1 MTTGGP
7 DVRRTPTSKPLL
19 RRGLAAG
26 LIVLVAAVAGCSN
39 LAELAR
45 SVPRPTAAV
54 EGARIE
60 GFSLNSLTLALDLRI
75 DNPLTVDVPL
85 VDADLR
91 LASAG
96 AEFLRGNFPLQGLV
110 PAGGSHRVTVPV
122 RVDLVQTL
130 RTLSAVRPGQVV
142 PYRAELDLSIDVPV
156 TGVIALP
163 LAHEGGLPVPAPP
176 SVSLDAFA
184 LSELSLQKV
193 AGTVALRVSNPN
205 AFAVGLER
213 LDVGL
218 SLAGKRVG
226 DLSAKAGPQIEAGGA
241 GTLELPLALD
251 PLQLGT
257 AVFDVLRGNQ
267 AAYALKGD
275 LAVGTPFGA
284 LRLPLD
290 TSGQAPVTRT
300 R

>member
-1 MTTGGP
+1 M
-7 DVRRTPTSKPLL
+7 RRSSTSLPYL
-19 RRGLAAG
+19 RRGLAVTLIASG
-26 LIVLVAAVAGCSN
+26 LVTAGCSN

-45 SVPRPTAAV
+45 SVPRPTASV

-75 DNPLTVDVPL
+75 DNPLSVDVPL

-96 AEFLRGNFPLQGLV
+96 AEFLSGSFPLQGLV
-110 PAGGSHRVTVPV
+110 PAGGSRRVTVPV
-122 RVDLVQTL
+122 SVDLVQTL
-130 RTLSAVRPGQVV
+130 RTLSTVRPGQVV

-163 LAHEGGLPVPAPP
+163 LAHEGGLPVPAAPK
-176 SVSLDAFA
+176 VSLEKFSLTD
-184 LSELSLQKV
+184 LSLQKV
-193 AGTVALRVSNPN
+193 AGTVALKLDNPN
-205 AFAVGLER
+205 AFAVGLDR

-226 DLSAKAGPQIEAGGA
+226 DLTAQAGPRIEGGQAGA
-241 GTLELPLALD
+241 LELPLALA

-257 AVFDVLRGNQ
+257 AVLDVLRGEQ

-275 LAVGTPFGA
+275 LAVGTPFGV

-300 R
+300 Q